1 MYSEEWLYGSIRKYA
16 PEIRAVWTDLQAMAS
31 KPPFCGKI
39 CISENIGYSFEQ
51 LAGLFNTPVDV
62 FINAIDIFVFEKYIS
77 ISDNKIITLLDWEK
91 YQSEY
96 DRLRKYKEGTSKS
109 TKKDTLKNTKKD
121 TSKCTALIR
130 RRTEGEREG
139 EEENRKECLSP
150 VPVDPRYKL
159 FIQNFDDVWKNAR
172 EGKPGYGIRDFGAL
186 KAMLKK
192 HPEATGDSFALA
204 CNNCLDDSFHA
215 KNFSLCYVASQY
227 AKLLNLSKT
236 VAITQKPKFEF
247 NKL

>member
-16 PEIRAVWTDLQAMAS
+16 PETRAVWTDLQAMAS

-96 DRLRKYKEGTSKS
+96 DRLRKYKKGTEKS
-109 TKKDTLKNTKKD
+109 TKKGTEKSTE
-121 TSKCTALIR
+121 KCTALIR
-130 RRTEGEREG
+130 RRTEGEREQKERAVPAHPLFPEIVRRFG
-139 EEENRKECLSP
+139 IGYESVKKVKYMDYRKDVKTLKQFLQDFPDIDIERFFDNVEFCAKDNFHTHNLSI
-150 VPVDPRYKL
+150 RY
-159 FIQNFDDVWKNAR
+159 V
-172 EGKPGYGIRDFGAL
+172 
-186 KAMLKK
+186 
-192 HPEATGDSFALA
+192 
-204 CNNCLDDSFHA
+204 CN
-215 KNFSLCYVASQY
+215 NFSLLE
-227 AKLLNLSKT
+227 AKRLNSK
-236 VAITQKPKFEF
+236 ES
-247 NKL
+247 ND